1 MSLCAYPIPEVTTLL
16 DLEGILLLSS
26 LTSEQTEPIVN
37 AISISSEAYQLTA
50 LVPPYFMLHVIFEAW
65 GFPNPDTLTSLNV
78 SLSATVS
85 ALNASSSI
93 TEELVQSAT
102 RYLAWVLP
110 QSPRP
115 VATSSFPLCSA
126 VLQHPAAR
134 PALTP
139 LVLSVLLPQLALPAL
154 PAQPAQPALPAQ
166 PAQPALP
173 DSPSEEATL
182 QLACVV
188 VDALPEDVA
197 DALYR
202 RVWTALRRSTGNH
215 TAYDA
220 LCVAARRLG
229 ESGLGYEALA
239 PTTWSAAELALEA
252 AGASTLPQP
261 QLVAL
266 AQEALQHVSGAEEV
280 VEAVCGLLSAA
291 LLRVEP
297 TCIQPVG
304 AWRVTV

>member
-65 GFPNPDTLTSLNV
+65 GSPNPDTLTSLNV

-85 ALNASSSI
+85 VLNASSSI

-139 LVLSVLLPQLALPAL
+139 LVLSVLLPLL
-154 PAQPAQPALPAQ
+154 AQPALPAQ

-215 TAYDA
+215 TAYDV

-239 PTTWSAAELALEA
+239 PMTWSAAELALEA

>member
-37 AISISSEAYQLTA
+37 VISISSEAYQLTA

-65 GFPNPDTLTSLNV
+65 GSPNPDTLTSLNV

-85 ALNASSSI
+85 VLNASSSI

-139 LVLSVLLPQLALPAL
+139 LVLSVLLPLL
-154 PAQPAQPALPAQ
+154 AQPALPAQ

-215 TAYDA
+215 TAYDV

-280 VEAVCGLLSAA
+280 VEAVCGLLSAV